1 MRRVHDDLPR
11 LPPEFYCG
19 EAYVHWT
26 LTMEDRRTG
35 WLIPVFYYK
44 LREILAHAAFRY
56 EFCCPIFCL
65 MPDHMH
71 LLWRG
76 LSQTADQRK
85 AMKFFRAQVNPLL
98 ERLGARFQKQ
108 PFDHVL
114 RNDERQEQAF
124 IALADYIA
132 RNPERKGLVPMDGYR
147 DYPFTSCL
155 VPGYPDLK
163 PFDSGYWERFW
174 GIESL
179 LRRQGVRA
187 NADADST

>member
-11 LPPEFYCG
+11 LPSEFYCG

-26 LTMEDRRTG
+26 LTMEDRRIG

-44 LREILAHAAFRY
+44 LREILTHAAFRY

-76 LSQTADQRK
+76 LSETADQRK

-108 PFDHVL
+108 PF
-114 RNDERQEQAF
+114 
-124 IALADYIA
+124 A
-132 RNPERKGLVPMDGYR
+132 R
-147 DYPFTSCL
+147 S
-155 VPGYPDLK
+155 K
-163 PFDSGYWERFW
+163 PSSHWP
-174 GIESL
+174 
-179 LRRQGVRA
+179 
-187 NADADST
+187 